1 MENSDWKDK
10 LALAFNINVENIDN
24 QPDEPQE
31 VKHDI
36 DKRSPLKIMLDKKNR
51 SGKTVTLIVDIKG
64 DEEAVKE
71 LAKELKNKCGCGG
84 SSRGDEILIQGDVRQ
99 KVKTILEQKGFK
111 TKII

>member
-10 LALAFNINVENIDN
+10 LALAFNIDVENIDN

-71 LAKELKNKCGCGG
+71 RYRFF
-84 SSRGDEILIQGDVRQ
+84 SFGDAMLIS
-99 KVKTILEQKGFK
+99 
-111 TKII
+111 

>member
-51 SGKTVTLIVDIKG
+51 SG
-64 DEEAVKE
+64 
-71 LAKELKNKCGCGG
+71 
-84 SSRGDEILIQGDVRQ
+84 
-99 KVKTILEQKGFK
+99 
-111 TKII
+111 

>member
-10 LALAFNINVENIDN
+10 LALAFNIDVENIDN

-51 SGKTVTLIVDIKG
+51 SG
-64 DEEAVKE
+64 
-71 LAKELKNKCGCGG
+71 CSG
-84 SSRGDEILIQGDVRQ
+84 SFASYRRFLCFIAAISSFVQE
-99 KVKTILEQKGFK
+99 
-111 TKII
+111 